1 MAYYFLV
8 DTNIDKNKNREE
20 YNSYIEKVKPIVE
33 KFNGEY
39 VVRKGNAEYLS
50 DKIRSQRVII
60 TKFPDRKS
68 LKECLDSEEYK
79 AIERKRKKKPM

>member
-50 DKIRSQRVII
+50 DKRHSQRVII

-68 LKECLDSEEYK
+68 LKECFDSEEYK
-79 AIERKRKKKPM
+79 AIAGKRKKKLM